1 MNRDDLG
8 VMQTLLIEAGALKGV
23 PAESLVVLDNDG
35 HLSDCE
41 LLVYASGITA
51 EGLRSWVEQEQR
63 LRAEARALACA
74 PAHSSAPQTGISLGR
89 YEELLKHVY
98 GDRPRPP
105 LRPNRLEDFQR
116 CPYCDHNSATFSDDR
131 RWICDACGEDW

>member
-8 VMQTLLIEAGALKGV
+8 VMQTLLIEAGALRGV
-23 PAESLVVLDNDG
+23 PAESLVVLDNHE

-51 EGLRSWVEQEQR
+51 EGLRCWIEQEQQYR
-63 LRAEARALACA
+63 SEERANATTAADADAVGASRREQPGLEPQEDSGGSARPIL
-74 PAHSSAPQTGISLGR
+74 SS
-89 YEELLKHVY
+89 
-98 GDRPRPP
+98 
-105 LRPNRLEDFQR
+105 PNRLEDFQC

-131 RWICDACGEDW
+131 RWVCDACGEDW